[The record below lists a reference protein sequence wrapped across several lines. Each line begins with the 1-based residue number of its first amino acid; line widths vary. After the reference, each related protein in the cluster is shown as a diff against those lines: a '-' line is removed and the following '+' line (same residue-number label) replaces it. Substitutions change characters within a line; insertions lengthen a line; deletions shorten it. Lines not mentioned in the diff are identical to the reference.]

1 MHMKALSWAAKVLAV
16 LATVGTVVLMFF
28 GIAEVTSSAGEFSL
42 SAIQMSLGST
52 VKDVNFNMSSKYL
65 FAGICALIAAICS
78 VCSVKKKGFSIANL
92 VFSAVSMIMFI
103 IFAVQ
108 TAASNVDFRPLTS
121 ATVEY
126 NSMFWVL
133 FAFSVGAVVLTIAS
147 IFLADKVEVMESN
160 GTKKTLLKRFVAW
173 IKEYK
178 SEIKKISW
186 PTIKTVVRNSVLVLL
201 CCLLVGIIIWVVDY
215 GLANLIQLVLK
226 TK

>member
-1 MHMKALSWAAKVLAV
+1 MKALSWAAKVLSV
-16 LATVGTVVLMFF
+16 IATVGTVVLMFF

-65 FAGICALIAAICS
+65 FASICAIIAAICS
-78 VCSVKKKGFSIANL
+78 VFSVKKKSFSIANL

-108 TAASNVDFRPLTS
+108 TTASNVDYRPLT

-133 FAFSVGAVVLTIAS
+133 FGVVIGAVVLTVAS

-160 GTKKTLLKRFVAW
+160 GTKKTLLKRFIAW

-186 PTIKTVVRNSVLVLL
+186 PAFKTVVRNSVLVLL
-201 CCLLVGIIIWVVDY
+201 CCLLVGIIIWAVDF
-215 GLANLIQLVLK
+215 GLSNLLQLIFH

>member
-1 MHMKALSWAAKVLAV
+1 MKALSWAAKVLAV
-16 LATVGTVVLMFF
+16 IATVGTVVLMFF
-28 GIAEVTSSAGEFSL
+28 GIAKVASSTGEFTL
-42 SAIQMSLGST
+42 SAMQMSLGST

-65 FAGICALIAAICS
+65 FTAIFAVIAAICS
-78 VCSVKKKGFSIANL
+78 VCSIKKKGFSIANL

-108 TAASNVDFRPLTS
+108 TAASNVDHRPLTT

-133 FAFSVGAVVLTIAS
+133 FAFAVGAVVLTIAS

-160 GTKKTLLKRFVAW
+160 GTKKTLLKRFIAW

-186 PTIKTVVRNSVLVLL
+186 PTFKTVVRNSVLVLL
-201 CCLLVGIIIWVVDY
+201 CCLLVGIIIWVADY
-215 GLANLIQLVLK
+215 GLGNLIQLILK